1 MARSGCK
8 HARCY
13 RRRFDWL
20 SENYGAEL
28 LASFDRRIVKR
39 IRNLPEFKGRADAIV
54 DRLGALWNFADNNL
68 DIDLFGSNP
77 TLGVTPLHEGG
88 DAAPSWPAE
97 LCEAFEKYPHPRMVT
112 FYYLARYTGQRRGDC
127 CDMKWSDFNQVTREI
142 HVVQEKTGTK
152 IWVPAANRLLDYM
165 RTIPR
170 EGDYILT
177 SPKGDRYRS
186 TSITNLICKIAARLG
201 FSTVDSKGKPRGYS
215 PHGLRHLCGAE
226 LAEAGC
232 SNR

>member
-1 MARSGCK
+1 VARSGCK

-97 LCEAFEKYPHPRMVT
+97 LC
-112 FYYLARYTGQRRGDC
+112 L
-127 CDMKWSDFNQVTREI
+127 KWSDFNQVTREI

-226 LAEAGC
+226 LAEAVC